1 MDKDPSVSVETD
13 WREHINDKERD
24 VLDKLSTRLEEA
36 MKPFTKDGY
45 AFVKTSSRSAKDAPL
60 VQRSFKKLYQ
70 DELEM
75 HTEEHLPEN
84 TQITCLLKAAF
95 LALRVKAAGEV
106 LDMFLRSQRIYQ
118 DLYLAAINQS
128 EKYNENFVIRK
139 FVDIDIDMEFR
150 GFVFEND
157 LVALSQ
163 YNYLIC
169 SKRLV
174 DGKEKYG
181 QMVKK
186 YFDEAVK
193 PKLMAAEFPKNLV
206 VDFAICDEGKCM
218 L

>member
-1 MDKDPSVSVETD
+1 MDRDPSMSLVTD
-13 WREHINDKERD
+13 WKEHIDEKEQEI
-24 VLDKLSTRLEEA
+24 LDDLSARLDEA
-36 MKPFTKDGY
+36 MEPFTKDGY

-60 VQRSFKKLYQ
+60 VQDKFKELYL
-70 DELEM
+70 DELNR
-75 HTEEHLPEN
+75 HSDGLLSEN

-95 LALRVKAAGEV
+95 LALRVKSAVEV

-118 DLYLAAINQS
+118 DLYLAAINQP

-139 FVDIDIDMEFR
+139 FVEIDIDMEFR
-150 GFVFEND
+150 GFVFENE

-186 YFDEAVK
+186 YFDDSVK
-193 PKLMAAEFPKNLV
+193 PKLMTAEFPKNLI
-206 VDFAICDEGKCM
+206 VDFAICDEGM
-218 L
+218 FA